1 MRLRV
6 VNGAHR
12 VLVSSLL
19 LMSATAAGR
28 DVMGQVPRA
37 RRTPDEEMAAC
48 NAEKIRLQVEMAAVF
63 RDFQMATVPRSVE
76 TLVSVDGRIRALLG
90 ARPSYRP
97 CGDDLQFYD
106 ARWRQVGVDTGY
118 WNYLSYSG
126 QLLVEAHSKD
136 PHSALRPYTLF
147 STVFGVTPAHGL
159 GVMPDV
165 TAALAYAT
173 EFPNGP
179 FSRETTRTIADFH
192 KDLFMVLR
200 DRRSD
205 YKFKCY
211 EKYIGSDPWQRQ
223 KDRAKR
229 VALQYYRRLLDVFPG
244 DEAARRFSDEL
255 AREVVNGWSFCA
267 D

>member
-6 VNGAHR
+6 WNGAQR
-12 VLVSSLL
+12 LLVVSLL
-19 LMSATAAGR
+19 LLSATAVAR
-28 DVMGQVPRA
+28 DVMGQAPRA
-37 RRTPDEEMAAC
+37 GTTPDEDVATC
-48 NAEKIRLQVEMAAVF
+48 NAEKVRLQVGMAAVF
-63 RDFQMATVPRSVE
+63 RDFQLATVPRSLE
-76 TLVSVDGRIRALLG
+76 TLVSMDARIRALFG

-106 ARWRQVGVDTGY
+106 ARWRQMGVEIGY
-118 WNYLSYSG
+118 WNSLSYSG
-126 QLLVEAHSKD
+126 QLLVEAHSRE

-159 GVMPDV
+159 GVIPDV
-165 TAALAYAT
+165 AAALAYAA
-173 EFPNGP
+173 EFPSGP
-179 FSRETTRTIADFH
+179 FARETYRTIADFH

-211 EKYIGSDPWQRQ
+211 EKYIGSEPWQGQ

-229 VALQYYRRLLDVFPG
+229 VALQYYRRLLDGFPG
-244 DEAARRFSDEL
+244 DDAARRFSDEL
-255 AREVVNGWSFCA
+255 AREVVKGWSFCA